1 MGSCSFALPLQCL
14 PCLRLTS
21 CFLQST
27 DSFRHEIFMMRI
39 TYRPVMVTGLGSLG
53 EVLDAPD
60 SAGPDRRNPLR
71 STSRERVSGQRG
83 FELGIDWSNE

>member
-1 MGSCSFALPLQCL
+1 
-14 PCLRLTS
+14 
-21 CFLQST
+21 
-27 DSFRHEIFMMRI
+27 
-39 TYRPVMVTGLGSLG
+39 VMVTGLGSLG